1 MTSMNVSLPPELANI
16 VRGRVESG
24 FYNDEREVVCDAI
37 RQLEYNDELLYEI
50 KLERLKKTLE
60 PGYKQAMAGIYADYS
75 LDKLKAK
82 IRSKR
87 KAREAMSGCGGET
100 CKTTI

>member
-1 MTSMNVSLPPELANI
+1 MTSMMNISLPPELANI

-50 KLERLKKTLE
+50 KLERLKKALE
-60 PGYKQAMAGIYADYS
+60 PGYRQAMAVIYADYS
-75 LDKLKAK
+75 LDKLQ
-82 IRSKR
+82 
-87 KAREAMSGCGGET
+87 RELDEEMDRTDGLG
-100 CKTTI
+100 K